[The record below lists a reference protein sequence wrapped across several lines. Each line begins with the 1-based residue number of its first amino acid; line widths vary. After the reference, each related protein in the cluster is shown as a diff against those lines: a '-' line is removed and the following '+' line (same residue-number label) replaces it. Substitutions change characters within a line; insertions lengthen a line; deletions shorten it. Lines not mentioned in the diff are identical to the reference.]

1 MSKSDSDAV
10 GQEKTVKVSCCE
22 NIINLLALFLN
33 SLYPNRILGE
43 CSRFLRK
50 DRSEQPDR
58 YDMRYKEVRCHF
70 SVFLFEQMF
79 RHHFWFC
86 VFTLIY

>member
-10 GQEKTVKVSCCE
+10 GQEMTVKVSCCE
-22 NIINLLALFLN
+22 NIINLLGYRELRNKA
-33 SLYPNRILGE
+33 NRILGE

-70 SVFLFEQMF
+70 SVFLFELF